1 MNIVY
6 GPVPSWR
13 LGKSL
18 GIDLISTPNKT
29 CSFDCVYCQIGQTKN
44 KTSTR
49 ANFVSIEKM
58 RIDLVNALSKTSP
71 DVITFSGM
79 GEPTLARN
87 LGRVIDVVREITSL
101 PLVILTNSS
110 LVNLESVR
118 KDLAKLDWM
127 IAKVDAPTQHLFEEI
142 NYPLLG
148 TSLSSIL
155 QESKNSEKSSEA
167 SCPCK

>member
-1 MNIVY
+1 
-6 GPVPSWR
+6 
-13 LGKSL
+13 
-18 GIDLISTPNKT
+18 
-29 CSFDCVYCQIGQTKN
+29 
-44 KTSTR
+44 
-49 ANFVSIEKM
+49 M

-71 DVITFSGM
+71 DIITFSGM

-142 NYPLLG
+142 NCPLLG

-155 QESKNSEKSSEA
+155 QESKNSVRPLSEKEMIDIGREFEGLNVISVYRGQRPKVKPLDNGEELRRRG
-167 SCPCK
+167 KFIE